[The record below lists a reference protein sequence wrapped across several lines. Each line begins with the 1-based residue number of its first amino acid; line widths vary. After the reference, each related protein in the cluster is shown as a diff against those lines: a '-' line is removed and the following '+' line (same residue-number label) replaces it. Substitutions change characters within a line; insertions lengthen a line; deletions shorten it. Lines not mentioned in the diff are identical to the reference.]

1 MTDSRA
7 KGARGE
13 RDAAKE
19 WAKAT
24 GLKSRRG
31 QQFSGSPDSPDVATE
46 ADIHLEVKRCERGN
60 PYDWVDQACGDC
72 GEKLPVVLH
81 RRNNRPWLV
90 IVRLTDVARLATTL
104 APQAEAVG
112 DEQVPAD
119 VSRQDLPAD
128 AKANGRQLG
137 DVSVRS
143 GGGVWDHLPAEYP
156 G

>member
-1 MTDSRA
+1 MTNSRA

-104 APQAEAVG
+104 APQAEAMG
-112 DEQVPAD
+112 DEQV
-119 VSRQDLPAD
+119 S
-128 AKANGRQLG
+128 G
-137 DVSVRS
+137 DVPSKSLFADGEADGGKPRVVQVRCGR
-143 GGGVWDHLPAEYP
+143 GGGEHLPAEYP